1 MKIHEIKIYQEFD
14 APVEV
19 VWDALSDH
27 KNFGKLMGIPVERII
42 DSPEPNNPNGAGS
55 VRRINIPLFGFE
67 ETILKADKPNYIE
80 YKISKGTPLN
90 HHLGKM
96 VFKALP
102 GQRSAIDYT
111 ITLGSK
117 VPLLGAIVKNGLGNG
132 INKSL
137 KSYARRLQK

>member
-27 KNFGKLMGIPVERII
+27 ANFGKLMGIPVERIV

-55 VRRINIPLFGFE
+55 VRRIKIPLFGFE

-90 HHLGKM
+90 HHLGKIQ
-96 VFKALP
+96 FKALP
-102 GQRSAIDYT
+102 GQRSAVDYT
-111 ITLGSK
+111 ITVGSK
-117 VPLLGAIVKNGLGNG
+117 VPLLGAIVKDGLGKG
-132 INKSL
+132 ISKSL
-137 KSYARRLQK
+137 KSYAKRLQK